1 MVKKNIG
8 ERICRDCGEIIIGRR
23 SDAQKC
29 LECRRKAEREAS
41 QRIKKRE
48 KEGRILKKA
57 ERTGVKGE
65 IEREKTEQILQN
77 LKEEFEKE
85 EHPQGIIDHF
95 SNLFSKPLETLDY
108 LQLMERED
116 LLKEMEL
123 KPFKELIKERV
134 EMQKEKEEEKENKV
148 GHNFHTFS

>member
-1 MVKKNIG
+1 MA
-8 ERICRDCGEIIIGRR
+8 ERKLCECGKFIVGRR

-29 LECRRKAEREAS
+29 LVCRRNAEREAS
-41 QRIKKRE
+41 QRIKKKE
-48 KEGRILKKA
+48 KEERILKKA
-57 ERTGVKGE
+57 ERTGIKRE
-65 IEREKTEQILQN
+65 IEREKAEQILQN

-108 LQLMERED
+108 FQLMERED
-116 LLKEMEL
+116 LLREMEL

-134 EMQKEKEEEKENKV
+134 EIQKEKEEKDNKV
-148 GHNFHTFS
+148 GNNFHTFS